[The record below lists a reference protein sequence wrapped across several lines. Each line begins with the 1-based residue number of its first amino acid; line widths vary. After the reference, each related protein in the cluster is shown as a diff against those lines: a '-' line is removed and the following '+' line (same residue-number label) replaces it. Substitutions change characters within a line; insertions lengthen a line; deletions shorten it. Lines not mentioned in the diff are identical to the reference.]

1 MRSFDVSFSPP
12 KVVVSRIAVAVA
24 VLAVAAGCGGG
35 KHHLEQYQ
43 FANRTLGLVY
53 VEPPEPELLHGS
65 YSVNGENALQTVMR
79 ATGTVAKEVVAR
91 RARARLDTATRY
103 LDVSKVLAVRTVERV
118 SRYLG
123 TTPAAM
129 SNNADYLLEVTMRSF
144 GIDATSNTATY
155 LYTRAEA
162 VLIDRRSG
170 REIWSVKVRGSDRL
184 TASVRG
190 NPNLP
195 SSVIN
200 AGTLSTVSV
209 AQFQDALEQLTTYT
223 SNLITEELRDKLRD
237 VRE

>member
-1 MRSFDVSFSPP
+1 MSCLDVSFVSP

-24 VLAVAAGCGGG
+24 VLAAAGCGG

-43 FANRTLGLVY
+43 FSNRTLGLVY
-53 VEPPEPELLHGS
+53 VAPPEPELLNGS
-65 YSVNGENALQTVMR
+65 YNVNGQTPLQTVMR

-91 RARARLDTATRY
+91 RASARLDTATRR

-129 SNNADYLLEVTMRSF
+129 SNNADYLLEITMRSF
-144 GIDATSNTATY
+144 GIDARSNTATY

-170 REIWSVKVRGSDRL
+170 REIWSVSVRGSDRL
-184 TASVRG
+184 TAWVRG
-190 NPNLP
+190 SPNLP

-200 AGTLSTVSV
+200 AGTLATVTV
-209 AQFQDALEQLTTYT
+209 QDLQDALDQLATYT

-237 VRE
+237 VR